1 MDQEQQIDK
10 LSDLLQKL
18 ERLADS
24 AWLSVSS
31 LKTEKNGH
39 IWDIY
44 YFDFQKDLESIKKT
58 VDEIEE
64 TSENI
69 VGNTNSDYHKQ
80 GESRDVQRYFDCVS
94 PPENETI

>member
-24 AWLSVSS
+24 AWLSASS

-44 YFDFQKDLESIKKT
+44 YLDFQKDLESIKRT

-69 VGNTNSDYHKQ
+69 VGNTKSDHQKQ
-80 GESRDVQRYFDCVS
+80 GESGDVQRYFDCIS
-94 PPENETI
+94 PLENETI

>member
-24 AWLSVSS
+24 AWLSASS

-44 YFDFQKDLESIKKT
+44 YFDFQEDLESIKKA

-69 VGNTNSDYHKQ
+69 VGNTNSDHHKQ
-80 GESRDVQRYFDCVS
+80 GESRDVQQYFDCIS
-94 PPENETI
+94 PSENEII

>member
-24 AWLSVSS
+24 AWFSAGC

-44 YFDFQKDLESIKKT
+44 YFDFQEDLESIKRT
-58 VDEIEE
+58 VADIEE

-69 VGNTNSDYHKQ
+69 VGNTKSNYQKQ
-80 GESRDVQRYFDCVS
+80 GEIDGVQRYFDCIS